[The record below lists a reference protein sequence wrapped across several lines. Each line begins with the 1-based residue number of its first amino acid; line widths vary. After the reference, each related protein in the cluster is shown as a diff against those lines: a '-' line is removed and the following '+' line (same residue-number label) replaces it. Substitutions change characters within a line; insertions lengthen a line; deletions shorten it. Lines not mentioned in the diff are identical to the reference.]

1 MDEYGNTGET
11 IIYIPLKQLG
21 KKGYFYPLDI
31 GRNQTKKF
39 RCNFNGED
47 KYTIEINSAISVNGL
62 VCNRLSKNYDFLI
75 EAEPEFYMNK
85 VSTKKVSKEKKEEYI
100 KLINSLLSSIDNIII
115 DLKNGFVKDKEI
127 SKSVFISEDK
137 FNTFIDM
144 FNSYIENLESEKL
157 DAERLKSEIEN
168 HDTI

>member
-1 MDEYGNTGET
+1 
-11 IIYIPLKQLG
+11 
-21 KKGYFYPLDI
+21 
-31 GRNQTKKF
+31 
-39 RCNFNGED
+39 
-47 KYTIEINSAISVNGL
+47 
-62 VCNRLSKNYDFLI
+62 
-75 EAEPEFYMNK
+75 MNK

-100 KLINSLLSSIDNIII
+100 KLINSLLYSIDNIII
-115 DLKNGFVKDKEI
+115 DLKNGFLKDKEI